1 MPETARPARGR
12 PRLSS
17 REMLEDAAFELFLEN
32 GYAGTTVEL
41 ITQRAGVS
49 RNTFFNY
56 FRGKSDVFWVD
67 LDESVTALQSRL
79 ADQPPELPV
88 MAALERGILSA
99 CAPFGPSRV
108 PWVLTHYDLIG
119 STHELQ
125 ASALSRFTQ
134 EARIIAGFVAARTG
148 TEPQALLP
156 RSIAYAAIGAI
167 VAAAQAWAAAGESR
181 GEFVP
186 FVAEALRPLLD
197 GFGPVL
203 TVPAVRPHP
212 ENDGTF

>member
-1 MPETARPARGR
+1 MPQNERPTRGR

-32 GYAGTTVEL
+32 GYAGTTVEQ

-56 FRGKSDVFWVD
+56 FRGKSDVFWGD
-67 LDESVTALQSRL
+67 LDESVQRL
-79 ADQPPELPV
+79 PGCLAAQPAQLP
-88 MAALERGILSA
+88 MTAALERGILAA
-99 CAPFGPSRV
+99 CEPFGPSRV

-125 ASALSRFTQ
+125 ASALGRFTQ
-134 EARIIAGFVAARTG
+134 QARILSTFVAGRAG
-148 TEPQALLP
+148 LDPAELLP
-156 RSIAYAAIGAI
+156 RTIAYSVIGAI

-181 GEFVP
+181 GALAP
-186 FVAEALRPLLD
+186 FVSEALHPLLD
-197 GFGPVL
+197 GFERAL
-203 TVPAVRPHP
+203 A
-212 ENDGTF
+212 